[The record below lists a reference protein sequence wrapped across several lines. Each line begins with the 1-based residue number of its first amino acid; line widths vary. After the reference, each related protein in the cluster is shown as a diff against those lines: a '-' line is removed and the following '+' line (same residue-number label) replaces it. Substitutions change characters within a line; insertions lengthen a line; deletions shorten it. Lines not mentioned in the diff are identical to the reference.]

1 MLSPTARASPAAC
14 PEPVARCRNHFC
26 SSTAPLEAVP
36 AGSFLFVHTKS
47 AWGRSV
53 MIFGSRA
60 SSALGLCAGA
70 ATGAGKPLSKLRAW
84 GVQPRTRPGPLRD
97 FFCRWKTPKA
107 RLGWDKEQGAER
119 VWGPGGAGDRG
130 TSPGLPAAPRA
141 RRGWLVTN
149 PTFLQ
154 GKELWGPL
162 IPRDSLQS
170 SGSCS
175 PGGISWTPGQQ
186 HQGLFGPQSSSVP
199 APGGCLGS
207 SGMSFHGNK
216 TPEEAHSIQLSVGSC
231 STRKGILEPPGPSTT
246 RAGQP
251 RRAGRLPRVLLS
263 PGMPSAVHRSGRR
276 PSTARPN
283 QTTQTCGNPQTRP
296 KPSRNAGTARSA
308 RPTRTGLRSHLRGSG
323 HISGAQVTSPPPGG
337 WAQPC
342 WAKTREVVSLRTP
355 FPNFPGRLCPSGPHF
370 PISQEVC
377 VLQDPI
383 SRGGCVP
390 QDPISQFPRKV
401 VSCRIPFPS
410 RSIPGKGRAE
420 AQAEKGQ
427 GREVNA
433 TLTLWAWGKSPPCQ
447 GHPGLALGISRD
459 PVG

>member
-308 RPTRTGLRSHLRGSG
+308 RPTRTGLRSHLRHPEGGHSPAGPKPGRLCPSG
-323 HISGAQVTSPPPGG
+323 LHLPGRLCPAGPHFPGRLCPSGPHFPISQGGCVPQDPISQFPRKFVSCRIPFPG
-337 WAQPC
+337 
-342 WAKTREVVSLRTP
+342 EVVSLRTP
-355 FPNFPGRLCPSGPHF
+355 FPNFPGRLCPAGSRF
-370 PISQEVC
+370 PAGASQGRAGLRRRLRRV
-377 VLQDPI
+377 
-383 SRGGCVP
+383 RGG
-390 QDPISQFPRKV
+390 R
-401 VSCRIPFPS
+401 
-410 RSIPGKGRAE
+410 
-420 AQAEKGQ
+420 
-427 GREVNA
+427 
-433 TLTLWAWGKSPPCQ
+433 
-447 GHPGLALGISRD
+447 
-459 PVG
+459 